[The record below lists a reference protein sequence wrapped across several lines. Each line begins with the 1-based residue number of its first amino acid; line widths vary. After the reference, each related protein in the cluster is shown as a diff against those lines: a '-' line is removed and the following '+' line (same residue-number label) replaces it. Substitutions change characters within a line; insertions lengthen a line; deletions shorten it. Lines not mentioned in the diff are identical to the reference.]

1 MDVLVKHSLPE
12 IEPTIDAAEWRLG
25 EEGRV
30 RCLALAMVLS
40 AYELDGIVS
49 STEPKAE
56 ETARIVGEVLSL
68 EVELDERLREHD
80 RTGAG
85 WLSMERFEQS
95 VKEAF
100 ARSSEVVYGGESIDV
115 ARERFAAA
123 AADRSGKAIVSHGTV
138 ISAFAAARTGTDPFK
153 LWGRLG
159 LPSLVVLDGSEVAQV
174 VEEI

>member
-1 MDVLVKHSLPE
+1 VDVLVKHSLPE

-56 ETARIVGEVLSL
+56 ETARIVGDVLTL
-68 EVELDERLREHD
+68 DVELDERLREHD

-85 WLSMERFEQS
+85 WLGPERFEQS
-95 VKEAF
+95 VQEAF
-100 ARSSEVVYGGESIDV
+100 ARPSEVVYGGESIDA
-115 ARERFAAA
+115 ARERFASAA
-123 AADRSGKAIVSHGTV
+123 ERPGTAIVSHGTV
-138 ISAFAAARTGTDPFK
+138 ISVYAAARTETDPFE

-159 LPSLVVLDGSEVAQV
+159 LPSLVVLDGSELVAV
-174 VEEI
+174 VEEV

>member
-1 MDVLVKHSLPE
+1 VDVLVKHSLPE

-68 EVELDERLREHD
+68 DVELDERLREHD
-80 RTGAG
+80 RTGTG
-85 WLSMERFEQS
+85 WLGAERFGES
-95 VKEAF
+95 VKAAF
-100 ARSSEVVYGGESIDV
+100 ARPSEVVYGGESIDA

-123 AADRSGKAIVSHGTV
+123 AERPGTAIVSHGTV
-138 ISAFAAARTGTDPFK
+138 ISAFAAARTGTDPFE

-159 LPSLVVLDGSEVAQV
+159 LPSLVVLEGSELVAV